1 MCTVCTNNGRASVQ
15 QCVSV
20 HIVHCTRGCASMH
33 QCEQMCKSASV
44 CHCWG
49 ATKKHSGVTPGSATH
64 TVQLTLVCRCNSQS
78 PGFSSSCRCH
88 CSSTTVTK
96 LPVTGNIKVAV
107 DPPTTNESHLYVP
120 TDMPHMYHQVIT
132 DVPPSRLFLAPLVCT
147 CWWRHRVVC
156 ATEVRH
162 RHCEASIPTS

>member
-1 MCTVCTNNGRASVQ
+1 MCTNNGCASVQ

-44 CHCWG
+44 YHCWG

-96 LPVTGNIKVAV
+96 LPVTDNNKVAV

-120 TDMPHMYHQVIT
+120 TDMPHRYHQVIT
-132 DVPPSRLFLAPLVCT
+132 DVPLRYIQPAVSGATGVHLLVAPP
-147 CWWRHRVVC
+147 
-156 ATEVRH
+156 AGVRH
-162 RHCEASIPTS
+162 